1 MKLENNF
8 TIDAPVEKAWQAL
21 NNPETVAP
29 CFPGATLTSYEGDSF
44 AGTVKVKLGP
54 IAMTYKGKGTYVS
67 RDEAAHEVVI
77 EANGRDSRGNGTANA
92 TVTASLAAEGA
103 DRTAVSMITDMTIT
117 GKPAQ
122 FGRGVIADVADKI
135 IGTFAACVA
144 RKLAPAAEE
153 PVAAPAA
160 QEPVAVSAA
169 ASEATSDIATSPP
182 RRARRAAAPTGGS
195 EAISDTVSERVSTN
209 GAAAG
214 ATETEAPATD
224 MTPGSVGTA
233 EALGTPGATEAEA
246 PTTDM
251 TPGSVGTA
259 EALGAPGATEAEAPT
274 TDMTPGS
281 AGTGEVL
288 GAPGASGATEA
299 QAPTTDMEP
308 DPATTSAVTAARTG
322 GTGLRAPVRSEVD
335 AIDLL
340 DHAGAP
346 VLQRLLPVLGGGL
359 LLVLIVLLVRRLRAG

>member
-103 DRTAVSMITDMTIT
+103 DKTVVSMLTDMTIT

-135 IGTFAACVA
+135 IGQFAACVA
-144 RKLAPAAEE
+144 RKLGPAEEEAAPGCRRSPPMRVRPSPPPTRPPPRPAPAS
-153 PVAAPAA
+153 APHM
-160 QEPVAVSAA
+160 
-169 ASEATSDIATSPP
+169 
-182 RRARRAAAPTGGS
+182 RR
-195 EAISDTVSERVSTN
+195 TVR
-209 GAAAG
+209 
-214 ATETEAPATD
+214 
-224 MTPGSVGTA
+224 
-233 EALGTPGATEAEA
+233 
-246 PTTDM
+246 
-251 TPGSVGTA
+251 
-259 EALGAPGATEAEAPT
+259 
-274 TDMTPGS
+274 
-281 AGTGEVL
+281 
-288 GAPGASGATEA
+288 
-299 QAPTTDMEP
+299 
-308 DPATTSAVTAARTG
+308 
-322 GTGLRAPVRSEVD
+322 
-335 AIDLL
+335 
-340 DHAGAP
+340 
-346 VLQRLLPVLGGGL
+346 
-359 LLVLIVLLVRRLRAG
+359 

>member
-8 TIDAPVEKAWQAL
+8 TIDVPIDTAWEAL

-67 RDEAAHEVVI
+67 RDDGAHEVMI

-92 TVTASLAAEGA
+92 TVTASMVAEAA

-122 FGRGVIADVADKI
+122 FGRGVISDVADKI
-135 IGTFAACVA
+135 IGQFAACVA

-153 PVAAPAA
+153 AAA
-160 QEPVAVSAA
+160 PVAVSATA
-169 ASEATSDIATSPP
+169 ASEATSDIPTAPA
-182 RRARRAAAPTGGS
+182 RGARRAAAAAGDS
-195 EAISDTVSERVSTN
+195 EAISDSVLERVSMN
-209 GAAAG
+209 GAV
-214 ATETEAPATD
+214 
-224 MTPGSVGTA
+224 PGTS
-233 EALGTPGATEAEA
+233 EAEA
-246 PTTDM
+246 PAADMNPAATTGAPDTSGAGTSEVEAPAATDM
-251 TPGSVGTA
+251 A
-259 EALGAPGATEAEAPT
+259 
-274 TDMTPGS
+274 
-281 AGTGEVL
+281 
-288 GAPGASGATEA
+288 
-299 QAPTTDMEP
+299 P
-308 DPATTSAVTAARTG
+308 DPATTTPASTARSAATSG
-322 GTGLRAPVRSEVD
+322 GTGLRAHVRSEVD

-346 VLQRLLPVLGGGL
+346 VLQRLVPVVGGGL
-359 LLVLIVLLVRRLRAG
+359 LLLLVVLLIRRLRAR